1 MRDSVQK
8 NLRLTNF
15 RITATDGHRP
25 AATGACTAGG
35 TANRGKKRER
45 RLIVWPMGMVLNPL
59 TPLAPVQSR
68 LQPSL
73 PRRNE
78 MKAGLLA
85 FSLFKNLPLPD
96 FRRTIATWQ
105 KQPLLNGSLAQLG
118 TTKKRWCPT
127 GAEHGH

>member
-1 MRDSVQK
+1 
-8 NLRLTNF
+8 
-15 RITATDGHRP
+15 
-25 AATGACTAGG
+25 
-35 TANRGKKRER
+35 
-45 RLIVWPMGMVLNPL
+45 MGMVLNPL

-127 GAEHGH
+127 GAEHGHPTI